1 VEKVERKAGSVTD
14 RQRFRA
20 VLAYVGTD
28 FRGWQIQR
36 NAPRTVQAV
45 LEEAL
50 REFSGEPVRP
60 LAAGRTDA
68 GVHADGQVVH
78 FDLSGSRDPR
88 ELRDALNTLLPW
100 DVRVLKVGQ
109 APASFHARHDA
120 LWKDYLYRW
129 SRAEVIAPRDSPFG
143 APLSRAAEAA
153 RMAAAAR
160 FLTGRRDFG
169 VFAVRGRRD
178 DSVRTLH
185 SVSIAER
192 GAELTASFRGDGFL
206 RGMVRSICGLLADI
220 ARGRFPPE
228 RLSEILESGDRSLLS
243 QKAPAKGLTLV
254 RVEYGKDA
262 GEGEGG

>member
-1 VEKVERKAGSVTD
+1 VPD

-50 REFSGEPVRP
+50 REFSGETVRP

-78 FDLSGSRDPR
+78 YDLSGARDVR
-88 ELRDALNTLLPW
+88 EVRDALNTLLPW

-109 APASFHARHDA
+109 APACFHARRDA
-120 LWKDYLYRW
+120 LWKEYVYRW
-129 SRAEVIAPRDSPFG
+129 SRAEVIAPRDFPFV
-143 APLSRAAEAA
+143 APLSRGAEAA
-153 RMAAAAR
+153 RMAAAAL
-160 FLTGRRDFG
+160 FLPGRRDFG

-178 DSVRTLH
+178 DSVRTLR
-185 SVSIAER
+185 SVTIGEN

-220 ARGRFPPE
+220 ARERFPPE
-228 RLSEILESGDRSLLS
+228 RVREILETGDRSLLA

-254 RVEYGKDA
+254 KVEYAKVSQVVSS
-262 GEGEGG
+262 

>member
-1 VEKVERKAGSVTD
+1 LAD
-14 RQRFRA
+14 RQRYRA

-28 FRGWQIQR
+28 FHGWQIQR

-50 REFSGEPVRP
+50 REFSGETVRP

-78 FDLSGSRDPR
+78 FDLSGSRDTR
-88 ELRDALNTLLPW
+88 ELRDAVNTLLPW
-100 DVRVLKVGQ
+100 DVRVLEVTA
-109 APASFHARHDA
+109 APDSFNARRDA
-120 LWKDYLYRW
+120 LWKDYTYRW
-129 SRAEVIAPRDSPFG
+129 SRAEVITPRDSPFV

-153 RMAAAAR
+153 RMAAAAS
-160 FLTGRRDFG
+160 FLPGRRDFG
-169 VFAVRGRRD
+169 VFAVRGRRE

-185 SVSIAER
+185 SVTIGER
-192 GAELTASFRGDGFL
+192 EAELTATFRGDGFL

-220 ARGRFPPE
+220 GRCRFPPE
-228 RLSEILESGDRSLLS
+228 RLREILETGDRRLLA

-254 RVEYGKDA
+254 KVEYAKGKEPA
-262 GEGEGG
+262 KLTP